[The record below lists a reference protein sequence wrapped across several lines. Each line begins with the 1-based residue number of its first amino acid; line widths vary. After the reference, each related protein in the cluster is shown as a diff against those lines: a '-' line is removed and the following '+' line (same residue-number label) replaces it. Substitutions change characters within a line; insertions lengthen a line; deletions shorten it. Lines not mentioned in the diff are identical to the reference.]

1 MIYDLLLKIGAI
13 AFMVIF
19 FGFCIFIHELGH
31 FLAAKWRGLHIIAFS
46 IGFRKIWWKKIRGVE
61 YRIGCIPVGGYVD
74 LPQIDASGDAKD
86 ADGNILPKAKPLDR
100 IIVAFAGPLFNMI
113 FGLLLGFVI
122 WIHGIPQDT
131 PVLNEIRVESVQ
143 ENSPEWNAGL
153 RKGDVIYALN
163 GEKFNT
169 TWNGFINKILFTIG
183 DVTLSVRRDGQDL
196 RVTYKPAVNREIT
209 REEEIAYPFF
219 LPEIP
224 LYLYPRSGS
233 PAEKAGIR
241 NGDRLL
247 KLNGQPVHST
257 EELENRLMFADG
269 KPLDLVILRGKETIE
284 IRNLVPVPEKRGGE
298 DGIWLLGFSGNPVNT
313 VLEGL
318 PMQKAG
324 LQKGDHILSVG
335 DRNVEGIGDVQALVQ
350 KLNGKAAEIKIRRGK
365 EILTLQV
372 APKFL
377 KYTDIGVDFATLS
390 HPNPI
395 AQLEKVMVLTWNS
408 LRGIGYSLGNSLH
421 LTRQHTTIKPKH
433 MSGPIGIGKYL
444 YLSVYRGSLV
454 LGLNV
459 VVIITFNLGL
469 INLLP
474 IPVLDG
480 GHILLAVL
488 ELIFRRPVSRKIL
501 EPVSVA
507 FISLLIA
514 FMIFVSFYD
523 VKKLV
528 APALK
533 SMQTPKPA
541 VPAAV
546 EKVPE
551 NVPAQEK

>member
-19 FGFCIFIHELGH
+19 FGLCIFIHELGH
-31 FLAAKWRGLHIIAFS
+31 FLAAKWRGLYIGAFS

-100 IIVAFAGPLFNMI
+100 IIVAFAGPLFNML
-113 FGLLLGFVI
+113 FGLLLGVVI
-122 WIHGIPQDT
+122 WIHSVPQDT

-196 RVTYKPAVNREIT
+196 RVTYKPVVNKAVT
-209 REEEIAYPFF
+209 KEEEIAYPFF

-247 KLNGQPVHST
+247 KLNGKPVFST
-257 EELENRLMFADG
+257 EELENRLLFAEG
-269 KPLDLVILRGKETIE
+269 QPLDLVILRGKETIE
-284 IRNLVPVPEKRGGE
+284 IKGLIPVPEKRDGE
-298 DGIWLLGFSGNPVNT
+298 DGIWLLGFSGNPVVS

-335 DRNVEGIGDVQALVQ
+335 GQNVEGVSDVQALVR
-350 KLNGKAAEIKIRRGK
+350 KLNGKPAEIRILRGK
-365 EILTLQV
+365 ETLTLQV
-372 APKFL
+372 APKYL

-395 AQLEKVMVLTWNS
+395 AQLEKVLVLTWNS
-408 LRGIGYSLGNSLH
+408 LRGIGYSLGNSLN
-421 LTRQHTTIKPKH
+421 LTQQHTTIKPKH

-444 YLSVYRGSLV
+444 YLSVYRGSLI

-480 GHILLAVL
+480 GHILLAIL
-488 ELIFRRPVSRKIL
+488 EMIFRRPVSRKIL
-501 EPVSVA
+501 EPITIV
-507 FISLLIA
+507 FISLLIG

-533 SMQTPKPA
+533 SMRTPETTA
-541 VPAAV
+541 PAAV

-551 NVPAQEK
+551 NVSAQEK

>member
-19 FGFCIFIHELGH
+19 FGLCIFIHELGH
-31 FLAAKWRGLHIIAFS
+31 FLAAKWRGLYIGAFS

-100 IIVAFAGPLFNMI
+100 IIVAFAGPLFNML
-113 FGLLLGFVI
+113 FGLLLGVVI
-122 WIHGIPQDT
+122 WIHGVPQDT

-196 RVTYKPAVNREIT
+196 RVTYKPVVNKAVT
-209 REEEIAYPFF
+209 KEEEIAYPFF

-247 KLNGQPVHST
+247 NLNGKPVFST
-257 EELENRLMFADG
+257 EELENRLLFAEG
-269 KPLDLVILRGKETIE
+269 QPLDLVILRGRETIE
-284 IRNLVPVPEKRGGE
+284 IKGLIPVPEKRDGE
-298 DGIWLLGFSGNPVNT
+298 DGIWLLGFSGNPVVS

-335 DRNVEGIGDVQALVQ
+335 GQNVEGVSDVQALVR
-350 KLNGKAAEIKIRRGK
+350 KLNGKPAEIRILRGK
-365 EILTLQV
+365 ETLTLQV
-372 APKFL
+372 APKYL

-395 AQLEKVMVLTWNS
+395 AQLEKVLVLTWNS
-408 LRGIGYSLGNSLH
+408 LRGIGYSLGNSLN
-421 LTRQHTTIKPKH
+421 LTQQHTTIKPKH

-444 YLSVYRGSLV
+444 YLSVYRGSLI

-480 GHILLAVL
+480 GHILLAIL
-488 ELIFRRPVSRKIL
+488 EMIFRRPVSRKIL
-501 EPVSVA
+501 EPITVV
-507 FISLLIA
+507 FISLLIG

-533 SMQTPKPA
+533 SMRTPETTA
-541 VPAAV
+541 PAAV

-551 NVPAQEK
+551 NVSAQEK

>member
-19 FGFCIFIHELGH
+19 FGLCIFIHELGH
-31 FLAAKWRGLHIIAFS
+31 FLAAKWRGLYIGAFS

-100 IIVAFAGPLFNMI
+100 IIVAFAGPLFNML
-113 FGLLLGFVI
+113 FGLLLGVVI
-122 WIHGIPQDT
+122 WIHGVPQDT

-183 DVTLSVRRDGQDL
+183 NVTLSVRRDGQDL
-196 RVTYKPAVNREIT
+196 RVTYKPAVNKAVT
-209 REEEIAYPFF
+209 KEEEIAYPFF

-247 KLNGQPVHST
+247 KLNGKPVFST
-257 EELENRLMFADG
+257 EELENRLLFAEG
-269 KPLDLVILRGKETIE
+269 QPLDLVILRGKETIE
-284 IRNLVPVPEKRGGE
+284 IKGLIPVPEKRDGE
-298 DGIWLLGFSGNPVNT
+298 DGIWLLGFSGNPVVS

-335 DRNVEGIGDVQALVQ
+335 GQNVEGVSDVQALVR
-350 KLNGKAAEIKIRRGK
+350 KLNGKPAEIRIRRGT
-365 EILTLQV
+365 ETLTLQV
-372 APKFL
+372 APKYL

-395 AQLEKVMVLTWNS
+395 AQLEKVLVLTWNS
-408 LRGIGYSLGNSLH
+408 LRGIGYSLGNSLN
-421 LTRQHTTIKPKH
+421 LTQQHTTIKPKH

-444 YLSVYRGSLV
+444 YLSVYRGSLI

-480 GHILLAVL
+480 GHILLAIL
-488 ELIFRRPVSRKIL
+488 EMIFRRPVSRKIL
-501 EPVSVA
+501 EPITVV
-507 FISLLIA
+507 FISLLIG

-533 SMQTPKPA
+533 SMRTPETTA
-541 VPAAV
+541 PAAV
-546 EKVPE
+546 KKVPE
-551 NVPAQEK
+551 NVSAQEK